1 MARKSLILDQIMQQR
16 ESWNSS
22 QIPTTYKG
30 PIPQKS
36 RNLSTSMSFGPKQS
50 LMISDLS
57 KSKVAKSRHLKSRG
71 LTIDKS
77 SSNATFTGESLK
89 ETRASI
95 DSIIK
100 IETNDDGDYPMK
112 A

>member
-1 MARKSLILDQIMQQR
+1 
-16 ESWNSS
+16 
-22 QIPTTYKG
+22 
-30 PIPQKS
+30 
-36 RNLSTSMSFGPKQS
+36 MSFGPKQS

-57 KSKVAKSRHLKSRG
+57 KSKVAKSRHFKSRG
-71 LTIDKS
+71 LAIDKS

-100 IETNDDGDYPMK
+100 IETNDDEDYPMK
-112 A
+112 V